1 MKSITKYFFNGLLVL
16 VPLTVTIY
24 VVYLIFSK
32 VDGIFKFPIPGL
44 GLILTIA
51 FVIVIGFIATNIFTN
66 KLLSYIDS
74 LFSRLPFVK
83 LIYTS
88 IKDLTNTFVGD
99 KKGFTKPVAVS
110 LIPGSSLKHLGFI
123 TRESMEAYGMKDMI
137 AVYLPQSFNWGG
149 NLILVSRDQVTPL
162 SVVSGEMLAF
172 VVSGGIVKETVK
184 KI

>member
-1 MKSITKYFFNGLLVL
+1 MRALTKYFFNGLLVL
-16 VPLTVTIY
+16 VPLAATSY

-32 VDGIFKFPIPGL
+32 IDGVFRFPIPGL

-51 FVIVIGFIATNIFTN
+51 IVIAIGFIATNIVTK
-66 KLLSYIDS
+66 KLLSLIDG

-110 LIPGSSLKHLGFI
+110 LIPGSSVKHLGFI